1 MTGTK
6 GKICDLAGK
15 PLVNN
20 AYIEI
25 DETPGVS
32 VWGGNF
38 RLPQPAPP
46 MDLFRP
52 QCVVKLQDGR
62 QGKVTI
68 GRFDRS
74 TAYFLGNGK
83 LEVPPGGAEPAE
95 TTTTPVAPTAAAPAA
110 TAPQPRPPVQ
120 NKPAA

>member
-1 MTGTK
+1 MTVTK
-6 GKICDLAGK
+6 GTICDLAGK
-15 PLVNN
+15 PLVKN
-20 AYIEI
+20 AHVEI
-25 DETPGVS
+25 DEEPGVS
-32 VWGGNF
+32 VWGGSF

-52 QCVVKLQDGR
+52 QCLVKLQDGR

-68 GRFDRS
+68 GRCDRT

-83 LEVPPGGAEPAE
+83 LE
-95 TTTTPVAPTAAAPAA
+95 PVAGGDAA
-110 TAPQPRPPVQ
+110 TASAAGPSPSAEGTAIPAPVA

>member
-1 MTGTK
+1 MTATK

-32 VWGGNF
+32 VWGGSF

-52 QCVVKLQDGR
+52 QCVVKLLDGR

-83 LEVPPGGAEPAE
+83 LEVPPGGAE
-95 TTTTPVAPTAAAPAA
+95 APQEPAPAA
-110 TAPQPRPPVQ
+110 VATPETPAPTPLTPAE

>member
-1 MTGTK
+1 MTVTK
-6 GKICDLAGK
+6 GTICDLTGK
-15 PLVNN
+15 PLVKN
-20 AYIEI
+20 AHVEI
-25 DETPGVS
+25 DEEPGVS
-32 VWGGNF
+32 VWGGHF

-52 QCVVKLQDGR
+52 QCLVKLQDGR

-68 GRFDRS
+68 GRCDRQ

-83 LEVPPGGAEPAE
+83 LQVVEGKED
-95 TTTTPVAPTAAAPAA
+95 AAPAPA
-110 TAPQPRPPVQ
+110 QAAGTDAPSTPAV

>member
-1 MTGTK
+1 MTVSKGT
-6 GKICDLAGK
+6 IVDLAGK
-15 PLVNN
+15 PLVKN
-20 AYIEI
+20 AHIEI

-32 VWGGNF
+32 VWGGSF

-46 MDLFRP
+46 MDQFRP
-52 QCVVKLQDGR
+52 QCIVKLQDGR

-68 GRFDRS
+68 GRCDRT

-83 LEVPPGGAEPAE
+83 LEVPPADP
-95 TTTTPVAPTAAAPAA
+95 AAPAPSA
-110 TAPQPRPPVQ
+110 SGSASADPVA

>member
-1 MTGTK
+1 MTVSKGT
-6 GKICDLAGK
+6 ISDLAGK
-15 PLVNN
+15 PLVKN
-20 AYIEI
+20 AHIEI
-25 DETPGVS
+25 DEEPGVS
-32 VWGGNF
+32 VWGGSF

-46 MDLFRP
+46 MDQFRP

-68 GRFDRS
+68 GRCDRT

-83 LEVPPGGAEPAE
+83 LEAPPADPA
-95 TTTTPVAPTAAAPAA
+95 TPVAPAAAPAPA
-110 TAPQPRPPVQ
+110 APAIV

>member
-1 MTGTK
+1 MTVTK
-6 GKICDLAGK
+6 GTICDLAGK
-15 PLVNN
+15 PLVKN
-20 AYIEI
+20 AHLEIE
-25 DETPGVS
+25 EEPGVS
-32 VWGGNF
+32 VWGGSF

-52 QCVVKLQDGR
+52 QCLVKLQDGR

-68 GRFDRS
+68 GRCDRT

-83 LEVPPGGAEPAE
+83 LEVVEAATAAE
-95 TTTTPVAPTAAAPAA
+95 TSPATDPRPAAPAA
-110 TAPQPRPPVQ
+110 

>member
-1 MTGTK
+1 MTVTK
-6 GKICDLAGK
+6 GTICDLTGK
-15 PLVNN
+15 PLVKN
-20 AYIEI
+20 AHVEI
-25 DETPGVS
+25 DEEPGVS
-32 VWGGNF
+32 VWGGTF

-52 QCVVKLQDGR
+52 QCLVKLQDGR

-68 GRFDRS
+68 GRCDRS

-83 LEVPPGGAEPAE
+83 LN
-95 TTTTPVAPTAAAPAA
+95 PVAGDATAAAPAPSAEVPA
-110 TAPQPRPPVQ
+110 TPPPVA